1 MKHKMHYAMLA
12 ASIMSWMSFS
22 VYAADSQNG
31 GTENSVTTKDVVVEA
46 NRAKEEAK
54 WESQSTT
61 VITQEDITKKQAKSL
76 EDIIFSETGVTRT
89 VDAMGRVGIAI
100 RGADSRH
107 TLMLIDGQPVMGSKL
122 KFMGN
127 SDEAMRIGAE
137 NIDHIE
143 IIRGAATAKYGPDAV
158 GGVINIHTKQVSDT
172 PSFQINAEAR
182 YHNHEGSSA
191 ENNTWPSNWYMRAD
205 SGKVGNAKFAV

>member
-1 MKHKMHYAMLA
+1 MKHKKHYAMLV
-12 ASIMSWMSFS
+12 ASVLSWMLCLYSPKIHR
-22 VYAADSQNG
+22 G
-31 GTENSVTTKDVVVEA
+31 GGDNSVTTKDVVVEA

-100 RGADSRH
+100 RGADPRH
-107 TLMLIDGQPVMGSKL
+107 TLMLIDGQPVMGSES

-127 SDEAMRIGAE
+127 SDEATRIGAE

-158 GGVINIHTKQVSDT
+158 GGVIDILNKKQNGCH
-172 PSFQINAEAR
+172 P
-182 YHNHEGSSA
+182 
-191 ENNTWPSNWYMRAD
+191 
-205 SGKVGNAKFAV
+205 

>member
-1 MKHKMHYAMLA
+1 MRQTLKM
-12 ASIMSWMSFS
+12 
-22 VYAADSQNG
+22 G

-61 VITQEDITKKQAKSL
+61 VITQEDIAKKQAKSL

-89 VDAMGRVGIAI
+89 VDAMGRVYRYPWG
-100 RGADSRH
+100 RSSSS
-107 TLMLIDGQPVMGSKL
+107 LMLIDGQPVMGSES

-127 SDEAMRIGAE
+127 SDEATRIGAE

-158 GGVINIHTKQVSDT
+158 GGVIDILNKKQNGCH
-172 PSFQINAEAR
+172 P
-182 YHNHEGSSA
+182 
-191 ENNTWPSNWYMRAD
+191 
-205 SGKVGNAKFAV
+205 

>member
-1 MKHKMHYAMLA
+1 MIQQIRIEINIHLQDLLQCYVNFPTEAAVTTTFIYGREPDYEAQEALCYAR
-12 ASIMSWMSFS
+12 SICLIMDAMPVF
-22 VYAADSQNG
+22 AEDTQG
-31 GTENSVTTKDVVVEA
+31 GGDNSVTTKDVVVEA

-100 RGADSRH
+100 RGADPRH
-107 TLMLIDGQPVMGSKL
+107 TLMLIDGQPVMGSES

-127 SDEAMRIGAE
+127 SDEATRIGAE

-158 GGVINIHTKQVSDT
+158 GGVIDILNKKQNGCH
-172 PSFQINAEAR
+172 P
-182 YHNHEGSSA
+182 
-191 ENNTWPSNWYMRAD
+191 
-205 SGKVGNAKFAV
+205 